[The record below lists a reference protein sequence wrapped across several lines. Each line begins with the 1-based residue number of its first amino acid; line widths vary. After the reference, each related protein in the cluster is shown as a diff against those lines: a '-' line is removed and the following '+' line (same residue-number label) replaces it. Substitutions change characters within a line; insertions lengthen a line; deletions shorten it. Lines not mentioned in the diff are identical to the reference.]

1 MQMEE
6 VEEES
11 GVLNVTGWGIAQQ
24 TVRKVV
30 QRGVL
35 SAIKLDI
42 KQWNA
47 LMVVLSVVL
56 SAMS

>member
-11 GVLNVTGWGIAQQ
+11 GVLNVTGWGIVQQ

-47 LMVVLSVVL
+47 LMVVAPLRLS
-56 SAMS
+56 SK